1 LGTGIAHRCDPGD
14 DYGACPR
21 EALAHA
27 LTRALARPTSGLAPS
42 TTTSPLSPSSSKRR
56 SPMCSRGS
64 GSCSVGEADA
74 TAVSASPADF
84 RGARPGGDAPCRGR
98 VVAGNTPPPGG
109 PHDTHATN
117 RLTRRPAWTCWV
129 IPQDPVCPAHPPC
142 RLRRAHHQHADRG
155 HAQDADLD
163 RNRPPW
169 TAPIRPKNA
178 SSRAQAGGEV
188 RFRVRHCSADNSRI
202 TLSTYRLA
210 RGRRVHSSAV
220 SSRQAAR
227 YSSEI
232 RCRSATKLGSVPI
245 REIS

>member
-1 LGTGIAHRCDPGD
+1 MRNELN
-14 DYGACPR
+14 
-21 EALAHA
+21 
-27 LTRALARPTSGLAPS
+27 
-42 TTTSPLSPSSSKRR
+42 
-56 SPMCSRGS
+56 
-64 GSCSVGEADA
+64 
-74 TAVSASPADF
+74 SPASAT
-84 RGARPGGDAPCRGR
+84 RSTMPKRSAMTCWRLAWAAVTARSTVAPHGGQWTTCRGR
-98 VVAGNTPPPGG
+98 VAAGNTPPPGG
-109 PHDTHATN
+109 PYDTHATN

-129 IPQDPVCPAHPPC
+129 IPQDPVCPAHPQC

-155 HAQDADLD
+155 HARDADLD
-163 RNRPPW
+163 RNRPPG

-178 SSRAQAGGEV
+178 SSRARAGGEG

-245 REIS
+245 SEIS